1 MVRYYH
7 IYSNPFVVVQSQF
20 INIVTRSSDNGE
32 THRIIASMLY
42 VRIHNADDI
51 ILDHEDNIDY
61 LTSEGY
67 FDAMSQ
73 EVKRKEV
80 EYNKLQRCLGYAPID
95 VIKRTMETTT
105 QFARNKNSIQI
116 SS

>member
-7 IYSNPFVVVQSQF
+7 IYSNPFVVVQFQF

-32 THRIIASMLY
+32 TQRIIASMLY
-42 VRIHNADDI
+42 DRIRNDDDI
-51 ILDHEDNIDY
+51 ILDHEDTIDY

-80 EYNKLQRCLGYAPID
+80 DYNKLQPCLGYAPID
-95 VIKRTMETTT
+95 VIKRTIETT